1 MTQTDKTDKLLEFP
15 CTYPIKAIGKN
26 SADFED
32 FVVAIARKHIPQ
44 LDESGISS
52 RPSNGDKYLGVTITF
67 TAESQQQLDAL
78 YQELSDSER
87 VLMLL

>member
-1 MTQTDKTDKLLEFP
+1 MTQPDSLLEFP
-15 CTYPIKAIGKN
+15 CTFPIKAIGKN
-26 SADFED
+26 TPDFED
-32 FVVAIARKHIPQ
+32 FVIAIAHNHIPH
-44 LDESGISS
+44 LDASNISS

-67 TAESQQQLDAL
+67 TAQSQQQLDAL